1 MKIEFKYD
9 FLKTIISYICNDN
22 ELNTNVSTTVMLFQF
37 TSVGGDDSSQWWI
50 FLLLLT
56 VHYIW
61 RSVYIQSSL
70 CEQTVEKGGLLL
82 TRDAS
87 SVNNSQIDYYC
98 TNLYLQT

>member
-1 MKIEFKYD
+1 
-9 FLKTIISYICNDN
+9 
-22 ELNTNVSTTVMLFQF
+22 MLFQF
-37 TSVGGDDSSQWWI
+37 TSVGGDDPSQWWI

-87 SVNNSQIDYYC
+87 SANNSQTDYYC